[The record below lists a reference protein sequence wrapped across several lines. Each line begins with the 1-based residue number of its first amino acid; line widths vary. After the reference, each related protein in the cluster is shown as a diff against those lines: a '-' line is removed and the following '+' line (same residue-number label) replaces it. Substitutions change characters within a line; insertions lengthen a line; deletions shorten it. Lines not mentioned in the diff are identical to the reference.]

1 MRVWLDDNTLPRTVD
16 ARKEANTLGY
26 IVRTDACKII
36 SKMLWHTFSCS
47 LAWRTCRSRGVFTP
61 LPLTTKILRGI
72 RDTHEAE
79 HPEDAGPEA
88 EMQRGMARAALL
100 HDEPP
105 SLVATLHEN
114 DRQHKSTPRRT
125 TFRLADGKNKRID
138 LTPTVP

>member
-1 MRVWLDDNTLPRTVD
+1 M
-16 ARKEANTLGY
+16 LGGRAAAAAFY
-26 IVRTDACKII
+26 
-36 SKMLWHTFSCS
+36 
-47 LAWRTCRSRGVFTP
+47 P
-61 LPLTTKILRGI
+61 LPLITEILRGI

-125 TFRLADGKNKRID
+125 TFRLADGKNKSID
-138 LTPTVP
+138 LNPNFRDVYRDEYTGEALPKSWVEEAIHDDIDYFNTKV